1 MAQRNNHRRGEQK
14 KGVVLLIV
22 VTLLTLFIMIGI
34 TLSLLASSYRGASE
48 QIRAAGT
55 YGDLP
60 EREMDLILE
69 QLLFGSPSVTAV
81 SSHNLLADLYGHDS
95 IKGRVLSATPRNG
108 GQVLEISVDTG
119 FNNFGTNAE
128 STPNFYSG
136 RVFTFLTGQARG
148 ISSRILASAIVS
160 GQYILAVDV
169 PESDL
174 PVNVSVAANDE
185 FLINGGPFNGTG
197 AGYSTT
203 TYNLDATV
211 PFTGL
216 STTTPQLPLPVALL
230 PNYYGY
236 PQATTIAIDIGG
248 LDENYDAADYQ
259 NMFLAMIPPALG
271 QLGTDGVA
279 TGQDNRGEIV
289 LLPSFHRPEL
299 VQMWFNYMLTDSGI
313 LGSVNAQP
321 NQKLEL
327 IRYPYGRDGIRD
339 NTDDDNPINRTDV
352 QMQQR
357 DAIVALK
364 RSIIFRPLRE
374 DHPGFTGGN
383 PAFEPDLLTNLEDTL
398 AATSGITGNAP
409 ASYDVDND
417 GDGIA
422 DSIWIDPGLPIVT
435 SRDGRKYK
443 RLVAYLVQDLD
454 GRINL
459 NGHGSMAPVL
469 ITAAQASQPITGY
482 EFAGQ
487 PPGASTVTLPRGL
500 GHGPAEV
507 DFRHIFNYQNNVYQS
522 LFIGNTAAGIP
533 GRYGLDGGSP
543 LAGFPNTDDTL
554 SAAKNIGVPQ
564 NHLTARSSYTSPP
577 DVWGRG
583 AMALDYYGM
592 PLWVDTTGVGSQE
605 TVDDPYEMHVDY
617 RRAAADAPFTPA
629 ELEQLLRYHDPG
641 ATGLYSRM
649 LANPLTRAVLGASSQ
664 GSIGA
669 DNRLRALLTTMGSHI
684 PAPPVGIPK
693 EERQSFYQYRQS
705 SSQYASQNW
714 PASTS
719 LIDLYRYRLRNA
731 PNPAQE
737 LAKIVPFE
745 IRRGQLLNVN
755 REFGNGLHDGINSTP
770 PRAPLPLPED
780 QYGVVD
786 DPGESYR
793 NYDPM
798 NPPPYE
804 PREKIWAVNNYAT
817 NFEHENDLASMDPA
831 SWVPGS
837 VPLVPGYPPYDP
849 TGMPPQYVAYPD
861 VRQIMARHLYC
872 LMMLLRDQNQQLDTD
887 GDGMP
892 NTPQETARMI
902 AQWAVNAV
910 DFRDADAICTGFEY
924 DENPWN
930 GWDVDGRLD
939 TTFDRVDAMGQPSG
953 GVVWGVER
961 PELLI
966 TEAIAGHDRQT
977 EDLTNETPDMGEMA
991 ADVAGGDDDFD
1002 QRLVPRGSLFIE
1014 LYNPWFDRG
1023 NNNYDHK
1030 PPELYSQIGGGVELH
1045 RINNQG
1051 SPVWRMLIVKGAL
1064 LAGGQQGDP
1073 DYPMPE
1079 NWTVNPPTDPE
1090 DVERSVYFILPGTAP
1105 AFPTVGHGTPYFLP
1119 ASIDPMAS
1127 GAPQLTTVGPGKYAV
1142 VGGYDE
1148 EQMGTPPRY
1157 ITYFGRRTDAV
1168 EGGAL
1173 NLNMTR
1179 RIELWPELNS
1189 TNPQV
1194 YVYDNSAPGANDL
1207 NFANIQPPVAI
1218 PIEDLSVSVPTGT
1231 MNDPAYPPTT
1241 NVTADGEPI
1250 YDPPL
1255 DTPVD
1260 TISALQQNITTPQH
1274 RRIFLQ
1280 RLANPL
1286 LAWNPVTNPYITIDA
1301 SDISLTAY
1309 NGVAVDTADPT
1320 IGMGNRNFQT
1330 FQRGGPFP
1338 DMEVPGYGMYNLAAS
1353 RGYRNLWKQQ
1363 EFYGPATADSP
1374 NGDPGGTGPHY
1385 FSHQLYHTL
1394 GYLNRRFW
1402 GDVANPYFTSMSGV
1416 QQRYVGAPTETDGED
1431 MQPRAF
1437 PWLTHLDRPLTSP
1450 MELLNVSSQ
1459 SSSQLLAQY
1468 QIQNS
1473 ATQLNSAYNPN
1484 NTLLPYR
1491 HLLNFFQTTTDGTQG
1506 STDAPNLC
1514 RIFDYLEVPSP
1525 YIGAERYYNPQT
1537 FQTDQAD
1544 PQRISTFRP
1553 PFNKASRFRDPG
1565 RININ
1570 TIYDSAVWEAIA
1582 KTLPSR
1588 DPTVNGAAFFQNLMT
1603 SRQGYAGGLLTV
1615 SNPQNYPSLFSHPF
1629 RSADSADMMPP
1640 IPGPNPDAL
1649 RQPAAKGNLL
1659 RSAIAAQEPLLA
1671 SMSANS
1677 TDAHAEEG
1685 RNPYFRYQTLQKVSN
1700 MVTTRSNCFAVWV
1713 TVGYFEVE
1721 QNPTSPV
1728 NTNGVDAAHP
1738 DGYRL
1743 GQEVGADS
1751 GGIKRHRSF
1760 FIIDRS
1766 IPVAYEPGKRH
1777 NTDKAV
1783 LLRRYIE

>member
-1 MAQRNNHRRGEQK
+1 MNQRNNHRRGEQK

-22 VTLLTLFIMIGI
+22 VTLLTLFLMIGI

-48 QIRAAGT
+48 QIRSAGT
-55 YGDLP
+55 YGDLA
-60 EREMDLILE
+60 EREMDLALS
-69 QLLFGSPSVTAV
+69 QLLFGSSTLNAV
-81 SSHNLLADLYGHDS
+81 SPHNLLADLYGHDS
-95 IKGRVLSATPRNG
+95 IKGTVQGNPASWNS
-108 GQVLEISVDTG
+108 GQILVV
-119 FNNFGTNAE
+119 NVNFTTTAE
-128 STPNFYSG
+128 QSPNYYCG
-136 RVFTFLTGQARG
+136 RVFTFISGQARG
-148 ISSRILASAIVS
+148 ISSRVLAYNVS
-160 GQYILAVDV
+160 GGTYSLAIEV

-174 PVNVSVAANDE
+174 PVAVNVNNGDE
-185 FLINGGPFNGTG
+185 FIINGGPFNGTG
-197 AGYSTT
+197 AGYVNFDINGNPS
-203 TYNLDATV
+203 YNLDATAN
-211 PFTGL
+211 FNNL
-216 STTTPQLPLPVALL
+216 STATSPLPLPVALM

-236 PQATTIAIDIGG
+236 PQGAVTTAIDLGG
-248 LDENYDAADYQ
+248 LDENYDAPDYQ
-259 NMFLAMIPPALG
+259 NMFLAMIPPSLG
-271 QLGTDGVA
+271 QG
-279 TGQDNRGEIV
+279 TGQNNRGEIV
-289 LLPSFHRPEL
+289 LLPSFHRPDL
-299 VQMWFNYMLTDSGI
+299 VQMWFNFLMNDPGI
-313 LGSVNAQP
+313 LGNSTANALHKRQVIL
-321 NQKLEL
+321 N
-327 IRYPYGRDGIRD
+327 PYGPDGIRG
-339 NTDDDNPINRTDV
+339 TGDDENNVSFADFSLP
-352 QMQQR
+352 QR
-357 DAIVALK
+357 DALVQLK
-364 RSIIFRPLRE
+364 RSLILRPLKE
-374 DHPGFTGGN
+374 DHPNFTGGN
-383 PAFEPDLLTNLEDTL
+383 PAFEPDLLTNTENTINL
-398 AATSGITGNAP
+398 GTGNAP
-409 ASYDVDND
+409 APYDVDND

-459 NGHGSMAPVL
+459 NAHGSMAPVL
-469 ITAAQASQPITGY
+469 IAAAQASQPITGY

-487 PPGASTVTLPRGL
+487 MPGASTVTLPRGL

-507 DFRHIFNYQNNVYQS
+507 DFRHIFNNQNNVYQS

-533 GRYGLDGGSP
+533 GRYGFDGGNP
-543 LAGFPNTDDTL
+543 LAGVPNTDDTL
-554 SAAKNIGVPQ
+554 SAAKSIGMPQ
-564 NHLTARSSYTSPP
+564 NHLTTRSSYTSPP

-592 PLWVDTTGVGSQE
+592 PLWVDTTGVGSAE
-605 TVDDPYEMHVDY
+605 RVDDPYEMHVDY

-641 ATGLYSRM
+641 ATGLYSRL
-649 LANPLTRAVLGASSQ
+649 LANPLTRQFLGASSP

-693 EERQSFYQYRQS
+693 ELRQSFYQNRLQN
-705 SSQYASQNW
+705 SQYAAQNW

-719 LIDLYRYRLRNA
+719 LIDLYRYRLTVGGA
-731 PNPAQE
+731 ADVE
-737 LAKIVPFE
+737 LELRKIVPFE
-745 IRRGQLLNVN
+745 IRHGQLLNIN
-755 REFGNGLHDGINSTP
+755 REFGNGVHDGTTTVNGAT
-770 PRAPLPLPED
+770 LPLPED
-780 QYGVVD
+780 IYGVVD

-793 NYDPM
+793 NLDPM
-798 NPPPYE
+798 NGPNYE
-804 PREKIWAVNNYAT
+804 PREKIWPGT
-817 NFEHENDLASMDPA
+817 GPGSWLFSFEHENDLRGPI
-831 SWVPGS
+831 
-837 VPLVPGYPPYDP
+837 PLVPGYPPYDP
-849 TGMPPQYVAYPD
+849 GAMPPQYVAYPD

-872 LMMLLRDQNQQLDTD
+872 LGMLLRDQTQELDTD

-910 DFRDADAICTGFEY
+910 DFRDADSICTGFEY

-939 TTFDRVDAMGQPSG
+939 TADVDLSG
-953 GVVWGVER
+953 NPVPRGVVWGIER

-966 TEAIAGHDRQT
+966 TEAFAAHGRRT
-977 EDLTNETPDMGEMA
+977 EDLTNETADPGETA

-1002 QRLVPRGSLFIE
+1002 QRLVPHGSLFIE

-1030 PPELYSQIGGGVELH
+1030 ARELYSQIGGGVELH
-1045 RINNQG
+1045 RINAQG

-1073 DYPMPE
+1073 DFPVPE
-1079 NWTVNPPTDPE
+1079 NWTANPPANE

-1105 AFPTVGHGTPYFLP
+1105 AFPTAGHGTPYFLP

-1127 GAPQLTTVGPGKYAV
+1127 GAPQLTTVRPGKYAV
-1142 VGGYDE
+1142 IGGYDD

-1157 ITYFGRRTDAV
+1157 ITYFGRRTDAI

-1207 NFANIQPPVAI
+1207 NFANMQPPVAI
-1218 PIEDLSVSVPTGT
+1218 PIENLSVSVPTGT
-1231 MNDPAYPPTT
+1231 LNDPAYPPTT
-1241 NVTADGEPI
+1241 NVTLDGEPI

-1255 DTPVD
+1255 DTPLD
-1260 TISALQQNITTPQH
+1260 TAAALQQNITTPQY

-1301 SDISLTAY
+1301 SDISMTAY
-1309 NGVAVDTADPT
+1309 NGVAVDTADPN

-1338 DMEVPGYGMYNLAAS
+1338 DTEVPGYAGYNLAAS
-1353 RGYRNLWKQQ
+1353 RGYRNLWTQQ
-1363 EFYGPATADSP
+1363 GFYGASTADSP

-1402 GDVANPYFTSMSGV
+1402 GPPGNPYFTAMSGV
-1416 QQRYVGAPTETDGED
+1416 PQGYVGAPTETDGED
-1431 MQPRAF
+1431 MQPRGF

-1459 SSSQLLAQY
+1459 SSSQLLQRFRM
-1468 QIQNS
+1468 QIP
-1473 ATQLNSAYNPN
+1473 ATQPLTTAYNN
-1484 NTLLPYR
+1484 ANTSDPYG
-1491 HLLNFFQTTTDGTQG
+1491 HLLNFFQTTTDAT
-1506 STDAPNLC
+1506 TNDAPNLC

-1537 FQTDQAD
+1537 FQTDPTD
-1544 PQRISTFRP
+1544 TQRIQTFRP

-1582 KTLPSR
+1582 KTVPGMDRTSTT
-1588 DPTVNGAAFFQNLMT
+1588 DGQTFFNNLLQ
-1603 SRQGYAGGLLTV
+1603 SRQGYPGAALAA
-1615 SNPQNYPSLFSHPF
+1615 NPAYPSLFSQPF

-1640 IPGPNPDAL
+1640 IPPPITL
-1649 RQPAAKGNLL
+1649 RQSAAHGSLL
-1659 RSAIAAQEPLLA
+1659 RATTPGVATSPPLFTA
-1671 SMSANS
+1671 PFINAPQAWGMQ
-1677 TDAHAEEG
+1677 AHEDVG
-1685 RNPYFRYQTLQKVSN
+1685 RNPYFRFQGLQKVAN
-1700 MVTTRSNCFAVWV
+1700 MVTTRSNVYAVWI

-1721 QNPTSPV
+1721 ENRPAAGGAIV
-1728 NTNGVDAAHP
+1728 VDAAHP

-1743 GQEVGADS
+1743 GQEIGADS